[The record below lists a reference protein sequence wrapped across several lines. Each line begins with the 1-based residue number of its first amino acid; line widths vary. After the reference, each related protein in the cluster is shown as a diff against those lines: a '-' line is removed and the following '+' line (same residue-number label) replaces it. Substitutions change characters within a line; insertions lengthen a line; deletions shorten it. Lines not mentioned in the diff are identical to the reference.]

1 MENYEEIRD
10 IKGCNNIYKKPG
22 DKYKKEN
29 GRFLN
34 SFQLFKILINNV
46 GKLIIPMPLTE
57 EVMETQFYD
66 KVDEYNTLEYTDK
79 SYRMEEFKQKSD
91 IKYKIYFDF
100 ETITSE
106 VKHMPY
112 LCWIY
117 NDDIQQEFIGINNCA
132 VDMLNALP
140 TDKDE
145 ILLIAHNSDYD
156 CRFLLEYL
164 RNVKPIVKGG
174 RFLQIKATYYNP
186 IKKRISN

>member
-1 MENYEEIRD
+1 MKNYVITFVEKEGKYYERD
-10 IKGCNNIYKKPG
+10 NTSNRYIKA
-22 DKYKKEN
+22 
-29 GRFLN
+29 
-34 SFQLFKILINNV
+34 FQLFKILINNI
-46 GKLIIPMPLTE
+46 GKLVIPMPLTE

-79 SYRMEEFKQKSD
+79 SYRMEEFQQKSY

-106 VKHMPY
+106 VNHIPY

-117 NDDIQQEFIGINNCA
+117 NDDIQQEFIGINTCA

-140 TDKDE
+140 TDNDE

-164 RNVKPIVKGG
+164 RM
-174 RFLQIKATYYNP
+174 
-186 IKKRISN
+186 